1 MKGLWH
7 DDICNWRVI
16 TYKKQLKYWNM
27 LKGIFPVLPTCFTP
41 DGALFL
47 EAQKKVIQFAINSG
61 AHGLVFP
68 GVASEYN
75 YLTAAERGELIRLLV
90 AEVNDRLPIIA
101 GISDKKPEDVIGLG
115 QEALRN
121 GIRHFM
127 LMAPHHLGK
136 DIDKHHHFFKS
147 VTAELPGCEI
157 ILQNAPTP
165 IGAGLET
172 NLLVELVRQNP
183 AITYVKEETLP
194 SGPTISA
201 LLTYKIPHLHG
212 VFGGGGARYIID
224 ELNRGAIG
232 AVPAVEI
239 TDLHATLFNAH
250 QNGQDQMARKYY
262 QLSLPLLTAQKIY
275 RMKLTKYAL
284 FKRGVCDAQ
293 VVRAPS
299 LELDEHAI
307 KDIDHMLSDLDEAK
321 VFTWKH

>member
-1 MKGLWH
+1 
-7 DDICNWRVI
+7 
-16 TYKKQLKYWNM
+16 M
-27 LKGIFPVLPTCFTP
+27 LKGIFPVLPTCFTAEGDLHP
-41 DGALFL
+41 
-47 EAQKKVIQFAINSG
+47 EAQKKVIHFAINAG

-75 YLTAAERGELIRLLV
+75 YLTATERGELIRLLV
-90 AEVNDRLPIIA
+90 NEVKGRLPIIA
-101 GISDKKPEDVIGLG
+101 GISEKEPEDVIALG
-115 QEALRN
+115 EEALRN

-127 LMAPHHLGK
+127 LMAPYHLGK
-136 DIDKHHHFFKS
+136 EIDKHHHFFNSITK
-147 VTAELPGCEI
+147 ELPGCEI

-172 NLLVELVRQNP
+172 DLLVELVRQNP

-201 LLTYKIPHLHG
+201 LLTYDIPHLLG

-239 TDLHATLFNAH
+239 TDLHAALFNAH
-250 QNGQDQMARKYY
+250 QKGEAQTARKHY

-275 RMKLTKYAL
+275 RMKLTKYVL
-284 FKRGVCDAQ
+284 HKRGVTDAQ
-293 VVRAPS
+293 YVRAPS
-299 LELDEHAI
+299 LELDKHAI
-307 KDIDHMLSDLDEAK
+307 KDIDQILADLEEAN
-321 VFTWKH
+321 VFTWKNKI